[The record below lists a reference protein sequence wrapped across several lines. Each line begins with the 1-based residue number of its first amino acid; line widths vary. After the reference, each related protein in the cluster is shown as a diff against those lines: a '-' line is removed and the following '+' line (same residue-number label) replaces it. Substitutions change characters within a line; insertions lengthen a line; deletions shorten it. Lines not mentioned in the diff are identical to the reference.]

1 MLQRTLAW
9 TAHLYTATGAVI
21 ALLATGTTFAHDFRA
36 VFIYMVVATFVDST
50 DGLLARAFKVKERLP
65 NFDGAKLDDIIDYLM
80 YVFIP
85 ALVVWQADM
94 VPWPLPICAAIVL
107 SSAYGFA
114 QADAKITTADYFF
127 TGFPSYWNIVVVYLY
142 VLQFSQTT
150 NAIILASLAV
160 LVFVPIRYIYPSRTI
175 VLKWPTLAL
184 GTMWAIV
191 FTWMIWRLPAV
202 DGPWTMISL
211 VFPVYY
217 VALSLWLQAGPSTA
231 LRAGGRAGR
240 KR

>member
-1 MLQRTLAW
+1 MTRILPW
-9 TAHLYTATGAVI
+9 IAHLYTATGAVI
-21 ALLATGTTFAHDFRA
+21 ALLATGMTFAHDFRA
-36 VFIYMVVATFVDST
+36 VFIYMIVATFVDST
-50 DGLLARAFKVKERLP
+50 DGFLARAFKVKERLP

-94 VPWPLPICAAIVL
+94 VPWPFPICAAIVL

-127 TGFPSYWNIVVVYLY
+127 TGFPSYWNIVAAYLY
-142 VLQFSQTT
+142 VLQLSQLT
-150 NAIILASLAV
+150 NAIILATLAV

-184 GTMWAIV
+184 GTMWAIL
-191 FTWMIWRLPAV
+191 FTWIIWRLPAV

-211 VFPVYY
+211 IFPVYY
-217 VALSLWLQAGPSTA
+217 VALSLWLQAGASTS

-240 KR
+240 SR

>member
-1 MLQRTLAW
+1 MPPILPW
-9 TAHLYTATGAVI
+9 IAHIYTALGAVI
-21 ALLATGTTFAHDFRA
+21 ALLATGMTFAHNFRA
-36 VFIYMVVATFVDST
+36 VFICMVAATFVDAT
-50 DGLLARAFKVKERLP
+50 DGVLARGLKVKERLP
-65 NFDGAKLDDIIDYLM
+65 NFDGAKLDDIVDYLM

-85 ALVVWQADM
+85 ALVVWQADL
-94 VPWPLPICAAIVL
+94 VPSAFPICAAIVL

-114 QADAKITTADYFF
+114 QGDAKIASTDYFF

-142 VLQFSQTT
+142 VLHLPQMA
-150 NAIILASLAV
+150 NAIILGTLAV

-184 GTMWAIV
+184 GTIWAVV
-191 FTWMIWRLPAV
+191 FTWIIWRLPAV

-217 VALSLWLQAGPSTA
+217 VALSLWLQF
-231 LRAGGRAGR
+231 RR
-240 KR
+240 

>member
-9 TAHLYTATGAVI
+9 TAHFYTATGAVL
-21 ALLATGTTFAHDFRA
+21 ALLAAQMTFARDFRS
-36 VFIYMVVATFVDST
+36 VFIYMVIATFVDST
-50 DGLLARAFKVKERLP
+50 DGFLARAFKVKERLP

-94 VPWPLPICAAIVL
+94 VSMPVPICAAIVL

-114 QADAKITTADYFF
+114 QGDAKVQGADYFF
-127 TGFPSYWNIVVVYLY
+127 TGFPSYWNIVVAYLY
-142 VLQFSQTT
+142 VLQLSQTT
-150 NAIILASLAV
+150 NAIILSALAV
-160 LVFVPIRYIYPSRTI
+160 LVFVPIRYVYPSRTI

-184 GTMWAIV
+184 GSMWAML
-191 FTWMIWRLPAV
+191 FTWIIWRLPAV

-217 VALSLWLQAGPSTA
+217 VALSLWLQAG
-231 LRAGGRAGR
+231 GRR
-240 KR
+240 